1 MRRQNAPWAEPF
13 VLRRLKMRPL
23 PPLACLL
30 VVCLIPL
37 AAKAGLQ
44 QPNAPRNVPEFL
56 NHLPDQNDQ
65 ERMRQKQQNGQQN
78 FAAANAYRQKQIS
91 DETAKLL
98 QLATDL
104 KTEVDKGGKDTLS
117 LAAIRK
123 VESIEKL
130 AHNLHRTMTSAA
142 SN

>member
-1 MRRQNAPWAEPF
+1 MRRRNAAWAELPS
-13 VLRRLKMRPL
+13 LLRLKMHPL
-23 PPLACLL
+23 PLLASLL
-30 VVCLIPL
+30 AVFLIPL

-65 ERMRQKQQNGQQN
+65 ERMRQEQQKGQQD

-91 DETAKLL
+91 DQADKLL

-117 LAAIRK
+117 LAVIRK

-130 AHNLHRTMTSAA
+130 AHNLHRTMTSAT

>member
-1 MRRQNAPWAEPF
+1 MRRHNAAWAE
-13 VLRRLKMRPL
+13 LSSLLRLKMHPL
-23 PPLACLL
+23 PLLASLL
-30 VVCLIPL
+30 AVFLIPL

-65 ERMRQKQQNGQQN
+65 ERMRQEQQKGQQD

-91 DETAKLL
+91 DQADKLL

-117 LAAIRK
+117 LAVIRK

-130 AHNLHRTMTSAA
+130 AHNLHRTMTSAT